1 MFQLSLFLWCH
12 HQTTILSLLQ
22 YCLVCFIQLWSW
34 YDPEWLLSQHN
45 DGKLIFV
52 IIQINHP
59 ISNVWDFPSCF
70 QNTSLLFS
78 VFTSLDLVGGWTISL
93 YDSSVHSLF
102 YLFIYLQDKLS
113 FQALEGTL
121 AQRLN
126 FFRVLKVGKGARSY
140 NFKYIWKLIRKL

>member
-1 MFQLSLFLWCH
+1 MFQLSLFLGCH
-12 HQTTILSLLQ
+12 YQTTILSLLQ
-22 YCLVCFIQLWSW
+22 YGLVCFIQLWSW
-34 YDPEWLLSQHN
+34 YDPEWLLSQHVYVLRVLWTSKIF
-45 DGKLIFV
+45 DDKLIFV

-59 ISNVWDFPSCF
+59 ISNVWVFPSCF

-121 AQRLN
+121 A
-126 FFRVLKVGKGARSY
+126 
-140 NFKYIWKLIRKL
+140 